1 MRYQK
6 SFKELF
12 LYCDR
17 AIFELDVQSDE
28 VTLLAGPCSEM
39 QSWKNITTSDLCD
52 TLMNIEVARPAAKS
66 NSDKFVNA
74 LGEKLTQ
81 VRIYLSGNST
91 TFQ

>member
-39 QSWKNITTSDLCD
+39 QSWKILATNCICPDEAIVFS
-52 TLMNIEVARPAAKS
+52 AA
-66 NSDKFVNA
+66 NGFAAN
-74 LGEKLTQ
+74 LGKLGLTC
-81 VRIYLSGNST
+81 
-91 TFQ
+91 